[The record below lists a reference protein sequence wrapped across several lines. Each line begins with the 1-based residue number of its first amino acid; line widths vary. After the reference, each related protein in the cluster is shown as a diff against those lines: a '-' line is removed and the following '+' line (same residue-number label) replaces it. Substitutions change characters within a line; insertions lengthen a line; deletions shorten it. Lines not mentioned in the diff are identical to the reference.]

1 MTCDNMAID
10 DDDLGAVLQSR
21 VPESL
26 AWLWHALVDEP
37 QGKLLGYAPTESLW
51 GHLKVGGLHGRKF
64 ATLRQAM
71 DEVVAWLTFYNY
83 RRLHSSL
90 GYLSPVQY
98 EQRWHAAQ
106 HKNAA

>member
-1 MTCDNMAID
+1 MSRKGNCWDN
-10 DDDLGAVLQSR
+10 S
-21 VPESL
+21 
-26 AWLWHALVDEP
+26 
-37 QGKLLGYAPTESLW
+37 PTESLW
-51 GHLKVGGLHGRKF
+51 GHLKVGRLHGRKF

-90 GYLSPVQY
+90 GYLSPMQY

-106 HKNAA
+106 HKTAA